1 MREVFFSKKRIIVMF
16 AITIFMVLFAFN
28 NVTYADVIVE
38 PMERVDIDSVEK
50 EETKGKNE
58 AAFKTGEK
66 AEISSSDG
74 YIYIVAISG
83 GLLLLIIVIIT
94 RPFAKK
100 NASVSQPVYGSN
112 VNSSD
117 AAGNLSEN
125 DFSTAM
131 GDNNS
136 NSNSN
141 SVNNDNNSNIDSSS
155 VNNV

>member
-16 AITIFMVLFAFN
+16 AIAIFMVLFAFN

-58 AAFKTGEK
+58 ATFKTGEK
-66 AEISSSDG
+66 AEISSLDG

-83 GLLLLIIVIIT
+83 GLLLLIVVIIT
-94 RPFAKK
+94 RSFAKK
-100 NASVSQPVYGSN
+100 NAMIYEPVYGN
-112 VNSSD
+112 KASSD
-117 AAGNLSEN
+117 AVSNSGEN

-131 GDNNS
+131 GDNNGYS
-136 NSNSN
+136 NNN
-141 SVNNDNNSNIDSSS
+141 NNNNNDSSGDS
-155 VNNV
+155 V